1 MPFMHV
7 WSLHKHGVLGCSTH
21 DPARGSEKEREVE
34 IEEEREEGGE
44 REGGK
49 EGGKG
54 LEVGEKEGEG
64 EEKIRNRRE

>member
-1 MPFMHV
+1 MPFVHV

-34 IEEEREEGGE
+34 MEEERKRKEKAG
-44 REGGK
+44 REGRRGA
-49 EGGKG
+49 
-54 LEVGEKEGEG
+54 LEVGEEEGEG